1 MRAALEAMRKALV
14 GKLTEREFDKL
25 RRQGEKRRAVLIPF
39 DR

>member
-25 RRQGEKRRAVLIPF
+25 RRGGEAPCRF
-39 DR
+39 DPV